1 MVKSWCRLIKSTFL
15 VSQGTHLQ
23 PALQTWSGAEAST
36 IPPPPL
42 FEGLKNKYP
51 GPGQIPPHWLV
62 DPAGPVGIA
71 WKIMEKKNTIPM
83 DSQHGPNETPLYK
96 WPLPEF
102 WTSASLKNRSGSQ
115 VSGLSLWM
123 GMIII

>member
-71 WKIMEKKNTIPM
+71 WKIMEKKTQFQWILNMVQMKLHYING
-83 DSQHGPNETPLYK
+83 HCPNFE
-96 WPLPEF
+96 
-102 WTSASLKNRSGSQ
+102 Q
-115 VSGLSLWM
+115 VPVWKIAVVHRFQGYPCEW
-123 GMIII
+123 GW